1 LRNLSSQGHSQ
12 LIARKFLVYKENY
25 SLSTL
30 QNAVT
35 TSSAPPTATESTFS
49 RPEAIPPW
57 RNPTQFERPSYLLS
71 FPFSFST
78 EFANNPWMQD
88 LPSDSRLPNFKRASI
103 QFLELYRYLSG
114 EALIYVLPTPQ
125 TAQLQDL
132 VFTANLGVVLD
143 HMADKN
149 IVIISNFTSEP
160 RRGETQVGVEFFQQ
174 MGYKVWVP
182 PTKFEGEAEL
192 KHLYDDVYI
201 GGFGIRSERETYDW
215 MEKNFAMRVIKLRL
229 TDPYL
234 YHLDCL
240 VFPITRESTI
250 VCTELLEPQEVAE
263 IEKFTNI
270 IDVSID
276 EAYSGI
282 CNSVRATKAVLNSS
296 HLHDLKSGTEDYQR
310 ELQKNRK
317 LEDIAS
323 KFALEVSYF
332 NLSEYH
338 KSGALLSCMVLH
350 LNRQAYQIALT
361 D

>member
-1 LRNLSSQGHSQ
+1 M
-12 LIARKFLVYKENY
+12 
-25 SLSTL
+25 STL

-88 LPSDSRLPNFKRASI
+88 LPSDRRLPNFKRASI

-174 MGYKVWVP
+174 MGYVALYTLLALGLGIVAALVLARAIKRATFNLEPAEIVALVQ
-182 PTKFEGEAEL
+182 EREAM
-192 KHLYDDVYI
+192 LY
-201 GGFGIRSERETYDW
+201 GIREGVLAVDTLG
-215 MEKNFAMRVIKLRL
+215 RV
-229 TDPYL
+229 
-234 YHLDCL
+234 
-240 VFPITRESTI
+240 
-250 VCTELLEPQEVAE
+250 
-263 IEKFTNI
+263 N
-270 IDVSID
+270 
-276 EAYSGI
+276 
-282 CNSVRATKAVLNSS
+282 VLNQEARR
-296 HLHDLKSGTEDYQR
+296 LLAVPGAQLGQPRDRRVRPKVDLGR
-310 ELQKNRK
+310 R
-317 LEDIAS
+317 
-323 KFALEVSYF
+323 
-332 NLSEYH
+332 
-338 KSGALLSCMVLH
+338 
-350 LNRQAYQIALT
+350 
-361 D
+361 